1 MIRRSTKIQLLIFV
15 VLSLLGVSYVGFHY
29 VGLGDALFGPGG
41 CTVSAN
47 FPDSGGIFT
56 GAEVT
61 YRGVTVGKVG
71 QLHLADYPGPDGQ
84 QVRGVRV
91 DLRLNSCSH
100 PAIPA
105 NAQAYVSDRS
115 AVGEQY
121 VNLEP
126 TSNSG
131 PYLAKDAVLRKP
143 GQVPIATQVLLQNLD
158 NLVSHIDSA
167 KLNTVV
173 DQLGTAFNG
182 RGPALQ
188 ALLDSGDQLL
198 ASARQALPETLRLI
212 DDGQIVLKT
221 QLDSGSA
228 IKDWAHNLNLITSQL
243 KQSDPD
249 LNSLLSAGPA
259 ELDTVRQFVQGN
271 RSDLNLLLA
280 NLTSVNQV
288 LVARLGGIEQVLLIY
303 PAAEVGGFTV
313 TPGDG
318 TAHFGLVVNVDDPPT
333 CTAGYGGTTI
343 RKPSQTGPAR
353 TNTAARCSLP
363 PSSPSD
369 IRGAQHAPGGD
380 PITTGGGGTFY
391 PRAVPQPDGTAQP
404 AADQPQMIE
413 LGGSMASSGV
423 LADNSWL
430 ALLTG
435 GLH

>member
-1 MIRRSTKIQLLIFV
+1 MIRRSTKIQLLAFI
-15 VLSLLGVSYVGFHY
+15 VLSLLGVSYVGFNY
-29 VGLGDALFGPGG
+29 VGLGDTLFGPSG

-47 FPDSGGIFT
+47 FPDSGGIFSN
-56 GAEVT
+56 AEVT
-61 YRGVTVGKVG
+61 YRGVTVGRVG
-71 QLHLADYPGPDGQ
+71 QLHLADYTGSDGQ

-91 DLRLNSCSH
+91 DLRLDNCSH

-105 NAQAYVSDRS
+105 SAQAYISDRS

-126 TSNSG
+126 TDGNG
-131 PYLAKDAVLRKP
+131 PYLAKGAVLAKP

-173 DQLGTAFNG
+173 SELGTAFNG

-188 ALLDSGDQLL
+188 ALLDAGDQLL
-198 ASARQALPETLRLI
+198 ASARQALPETLKLI

-228 IKDWAHNLNLITSQL
+228 IKDWARNLNLITSQL

-249 LNSLLSAGPA
+249 LNALLTNGPSQ
-259 ELDTVRQFVQGN
+259 LSTISTFIQSN
-271 RSDLNLLLA
+271 RSDLDQLLA
-280 NLTSVNQV
+280 NLTSVNQL
-288 LVARLGGIEQVLLIY
+288 LVSRLAGIEQILLIY
-303 PAAEVGGFTV
+303 PGAEAGGFTV

-318 TAHFGLVVNVDDPPT
+318 TAHFGLVVNVDDPPS

-343 RKPSQTGPAR
+343 RKPSQTGPAK
-353 TNTAARCSLP
+353 TNTAARCALP
-363 PSSPSD
+363 AGSPTD

-380 PITTGGGGTFY
+380 PVTTGGGGSFY
-391 PRAVPQPDGTAQP
+391 PRAVPQSGGSSPRIVQ
-404 AADQPQMIE
+404 
-413 LGGSMASSGV
+413 LGGSMATGDV

>member
-1 MIRRSTKIQLLIFV
+1 MIRRSTKIQLLLFV
-15 VLSLLGVSYVGFHY
+15 VLALLGVSYVGFDY
-29 VGLGDALFGPGG
+29 VGLGDTLFGPGG

-56 GAEVT
+56 NAEVT

-71 QLHLADYPGPDGQ
+71 QLHLADYTGPDGS

-91 DLRLNSCSH
+91 DLRLTSCSS

-105 NAQAYVSDRS
+105 DAQAYVSDRS

-126 TSNSG
+126 PDDRG
-131 PYLAKDAVLRKP
+131 PYLTRGMVLSKP
-143 GQVPIATQVLLQNLD
+143 GQVPLATQVLLQNLD
-158 NLVSHIDSA
+158 NLVTHIDSA

-173 DQLGTAFNG
+173 SQLGVAFNG

-198 ASARQALPETLRLI
+198 AAARQALPETLKLI

-228 IKDWAHNLNLITSQL
+228 IKEWARNLNLITAQL

-249 LNSLLSAGPA
+249 LNSLLTAGPS
-259 ELDTVRQFVQGN
+259 ELDTVSRLIQGN
-271 RSDLNLLLA
+271 RSDFDQLLA

-288 LVARLGGIEQVLLIY
+288 LVSRLGGIEQILLIY
-303 PAAEVGGFTV
+303 PGAEAGGFTV

-318 TAHFGLVVNVDDPPT
+318 TAHFGLVVNVDDPPS

-343 RKPSQTGPAR
+343 RKPSETGPAR
-353 TNTAARCSLP
+353 TNTAARCTLP
-363 PSSPSD
+363 LSSPSS

-380 PITTGGGGTFY
+380 PVTTAGGGSFY
-391 PRAVPQPDGTAQP
+391 PRAVPQSGGSAPRIVQ
-404 AADQPQMIE
+404 
-413 LGGSMASSGV
+413 LGGSMATGEV